1 MIRTI
6 SLSAAFI
13 LVALTRA
20 SAANVGDSAPA
31 LEPTEWLNTEP
42 TTWNRLK
49 GRAILIDNWAT
60 WCGPCVASIP
70 HMNELHDKYQK
81 QGLTI
86 IGCTDEP
93 SATVKPF
100 ITSKGMKYA
109 IAIMGKNASPYKS
122 DTIPHAWLID
132 PSGQVVW
139 KGHPAGLKEAD
150 IEAALVKAVVPPA
163 LSLPKELSSV
173 SKQVQE
179 GKYGAALKSLEG
191 HTTRP
196 KTPDIGKAAKDAHE
210 GLTAYGKKKVEM
222 AEEAAKGGDYVT
234 AQELLTSIEKGF
246 KGSDLSTKAKET
258 LDGWKKDDALKVELE
273 AVGHVQKANA
283 LMEAS
288 QWAAA
293 AASLQKVTKGKKFE
307 GTKTRA
313 LAEKKLAIVQKKLG

>member
-6 SLSAAFI
+6 SPAAAFL
-13 LVALTRA
+13 LVALTRV
-20 SAANVGDSAPA
+20 SATNVGDSAPA
-31 LEPTEWLNTEP
+31 LEPTEWLNTQP
-42 TTWNRLK
+42 TTWSRLK

-60 WCGPCVASIP
+60 WCGPCVATIP
-70 HMNELHDKYQK
+70 HLNDLHDKFEK

-93 SATVKPF
+93 SAKVKPF
-100 ITSKGMKYA
+100 ITEKGMKYPVA
-109 IAIMGKNASPYKS
+109 VISRKASPYKS
-122 DTIPHAWLID
+122 DSIPHAWLVD
-132 PSGQVVW
+132 PSGQV
-139 KGHPAGLKEAD
+139 
-150 IEAALVKAVVPPA
+150 LVKAVVPPA
-163 LSLPKELSSV
+163 LSLPKELASV

-191 HTTRP
+191 HTARP
-196 KTPDIGKAAKDAHE
+196 KNAETGKAAKDALE

-222 AEEAAKGGDYVT
+222 AEEAAKGGDYIT
-234 AQELLTSIEKGF
+234 AHDLLTGVEKGF
-246 KGSDLSTKAKET
+246 KGSELSTKAKET
-258 LDGWKKDDALKVELE
+258 LDGWKKDDALKLELE
-273 AVGHVQKANA
+273 AVGHVQKASA

>member
-1 MIRTI
+1 MTLP
-6 SLSAAFI
+6 STLLLLAVGPAFAAD
-13 LVALTRA
+13 
-20 SAANVGDSAPA
+20 VGDSAPA

-42 TTWNRLK
+42 TTWTHLK

-70 HMNELHDKYQK
+70 HLNELHEKYQK

-93 SATVKPF
+93 SAKVKPF
-100 ITSKGMKYA
+100 IGEKGMKYA
-109 IAIMGKNASPYKS
+109 VAILSRNASPYKS
-122 DTIPHAWLID
+122 DSIPHAWLID
-132 PSGQVVW
+132 PSGHVVW
-139 KGHPAGLKEAD
+139 KGHPAGLKETD
-150 IEAALVKAVVPPA
+150 IEAALVKAVVPPT
-163 LSLPKELSSV
+163 LSLPKELASV
-173 SKQVQE
+173 TKQVQE

-191 HTTRP
+191 HTARA
-196 KTPDIGKAAKDAHE
+196 KTPELGKAAKEAQE
-210 GLTAYGKKKVEM
+210 GLIAYGKKKVEM
-222 AEEAAKGGDYVT
+222 ADEAAKGGDYVT
-234 AQELLTSIEKGF
+234 AHDLLTSIEKSF

-258 LDGWKKDDALKVELE
+258 LDGWKKDEALKLELE

-283 LMEAS
+283 LIDAS

-313 LAEKKLAIVQKKLG
+313 LAEKKLAVVQKKLG